1 MKDCYKHHGRE
12 DLLHV
17 FSDETSTPTIQNS
30 AQFPGTM
37 LQTINNPDGTVSIIH
52 IDTGP
57 AGNSVVTLPDGTQA
71 TVVHAVSAGPH
82 QVNMTVSVRQ
92 FYDFNINYL

>member
-1 MKDCYKHHGRE
+1 M
-12 DLLHV
+12 
-17 FSDETSTPTIQNS
+17 FSDESTAPSIQNGT
-30 AQFPGTM
+30 QFPGTM

-82 QVNMTVSVRQ
+82 QINMTVSIDMGWNLIRKC
-92 FYDFNINYL
+92 